1 MNIIN
6 TRLKPIFIAKV
17 MLFFQ
22 KINNHYLISEIFV
35 LLIDKDVFSNT
46 HYYVIQ
52 LSLLLTCSV
61 SYGYAVLTQL
71 LPFELF

>member
-1 MNIIN
+1 MNTIN
-6 TRLKPIFIAKV
+6 TRRIKPILIAKV

-22 KINNHYLISEIFV
+22 KINNHYLISEIFI

-52 LSLLLTCSV
+52 LSQANKAKV
-61 SYGYAVLTQL
+61 
-71 LPFELF
+71 ELM